1 MFPTGNI
8 VCSGHSLVGCRIPL
22 DGPHVFGQPS
32 PQSFLEFNAELASL
46 PAIVSSTWGRNRIN
60 DSMTKV
66 DLEAGTGLKNFV
78 RAEQR
83 KGSTGCAV
91 GVLAV

>member
-1 MFPTGNI
+1 MDPMFLANLRRKA
-8 VCSGHSLVGCRIPL
+8 VWN
-22 DGPHVFGQPS
+22 
-32 PQSFLEFNAELASL
+32 FNPELARL

-83 KGSTGCAV
+83 KVLPNRGV